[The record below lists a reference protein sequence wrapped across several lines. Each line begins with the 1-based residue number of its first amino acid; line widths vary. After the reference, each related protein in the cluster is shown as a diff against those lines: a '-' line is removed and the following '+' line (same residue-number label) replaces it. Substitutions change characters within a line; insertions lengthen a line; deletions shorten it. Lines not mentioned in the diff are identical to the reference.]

1 MFHLA
6 AVTPLHGYAEEQRSL
21 QPHQVS
27 VEYWLAKE
35 HESSADEAGRI
46 AINESPRRTR
56 TKIDEWFSNQV
67 FLMRVRF

>member
-6 AVTPLHGYAEEQRSL
+6 SATPLYGFAEEQRSL

-56 TKIDEWFSNQV
+56 KKLMNGFQTKFSSW
-67 FLMRVRF
+67 